1 MRKLSK
7 LKLKEFQEMSRFE
20 MRMSWEDIQNLLGA
34 TKESICFIVLLIL
47 LVPYTEIRKQQS
59 TWVLYVQ
66 EIGRRRPKS

>member
-1 MRKLSK
+1 
-7 LKLKEFQEMSRFE
+7 MSRFE
-20 MRMSWEDIQNLLGA
+20 MKNVVEDIQNLLGA

-66 EIGRRRPKS
+66 EIG